1 MGSHWSPKTACGTS
15 LFKTRL
21 IVEHFV
27 GHFYVIF
34 MLSRLQKVVY
44 EIIFSL
50 MSVLYRFEWE
60 VLCISTR
67 FWVLRSPKSWS
78 NYFFQPFATFFWNC
92 FCWFQV
98 WNHWERFKMN
108 KKGWKLLKKSSLTS
122 LWVRAAPKSWLK
134 NTTELDYYLNGK
146 IVSSHQLS
154 CHSIFTSK
162 ESGTIPSTSF
172 KSEQNGAIGTRLE
185 VKRKYLIFCKQW
197 LASAF

>member
-1 MGSHWSPKTACGTS
+1 MSSILSGIFTLFLCSLDCRKLFMKLSFLWCQFYTGLNERCCVFRPDFGCCAHPKAGRTT
-15 LFKTRL
+15 
-21 IVEHFV
+21 
-27 GHFYVIF
+27 
-34 MLSRLQKVVY
+34 
-44 EIIFSL
+44 
-50 MSVLYRFEWE
+50 
-60 VLCISTR
+60 
-67 FWVLRSPKSWS
+67 
-78 NYFFQPFATFFWNC
+78 FFQPFATFFWNC